1 MGLLSGSARFAEQ
14 LDAGAGA
21 KTIMDNWRSELD
33 QFVRD
38 TREYLLYNGK
48 R

>member
-14 LDAGAGA
+14 LDAGADA
-21 KTIMDNWRSELD
+21 RTIMDSWQAELG
-33 QFVRD
+33 QFVRY
-38 TREYLLYNGK
+38 TRQYLLYNGP